1 MLKEYSVHTVTYI
14 HSTWCGG
21 VVVTSCE
28 IYISKLYNLIMRLC
42 AAAVWCCI
50 QYWCVQSL
58 TANPELSLCPIYTIQ
73 PVVKLV
79 WQPVECSYTRYSW
92 LSNRFDNRF
101 HNRVERTD
109 CSFNTV
115 VKPVVQPGLTTVL
128 NEQPLFIKPVV
139 KLGCTT
145 GLTTGCIHDTAVC
158 ETGWQTGFTA
168 SWMFV
173 YRIQPVVKPVW
184 QLVVSC
190 IQTFTRLSNRL
201 ATGLTTCCIV

>member
-101 HNRVERTD
+101 NNRLYTRYS
-109 CSFNTV
+109 CLWNW
-115 VKPVVQPGLTTVL
+115 LTNGFHSQL
-128 NEQPLFIKPVV
+128 NVCIQDTT
-139 KLGCTT
+139 GCQT
-145 GLTTGCIHDTAVC
+145 GLTTGCI
-158 ETGWQTGFTA
+158 
-168 SWMFV
+168 V
-173 YRIQPVVKPVW
+173 YTNIYPVVKPFGNRFDNMLYRVNGALRLW
-184 QLVVSC
+184 FHELFTIHFPAVISRMQVSWWH
-190 IQTFTRLSNRL
+190 N
-201 ATGLTTCCIV
+201 TCSRML